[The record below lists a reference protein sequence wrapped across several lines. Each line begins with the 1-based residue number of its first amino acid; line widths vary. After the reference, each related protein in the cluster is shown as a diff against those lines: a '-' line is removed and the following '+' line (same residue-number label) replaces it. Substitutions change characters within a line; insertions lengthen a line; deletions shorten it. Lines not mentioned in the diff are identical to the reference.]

1 MSDLRI
7 FATSRRLLLGLALGI
22 ATLPL
27 PAAPLPEVVGAALD
41 GQPEVLAA
49 EARVRA
55 NRAIET
61 QARSAFLPDLSLS
74 WSDTDRRDE
83 QLGAALDRS
92 AQRTEA
98 ALLAVDMLERIRGNR
113 ARLADYAS
121 SGVGAAS
128 GSALPVPAS
137 DCRHLPCTPGQ
148 LRAQD
153 LWEWEQALDGA
164 AATRGGS
171 GLVNA
176 LGCLRVSGRLVTV
189 EIVWEGF
196 RAQQPPPTGS
206 CGSGR
211 YGAAAERR
219 QSLQMT
225 SFIAAGEAG

>member
-1 MSDLRI
+1 MSI
-7 FATSRRLLLGLALGI
+7 VVVRRGGRQAGFGLVEVAVALL
-22 ATLPL
+22 
-27 PAAPLPEVVGAALD
+27 VF
-41 GQPEVLAA
+41 
-49 EARVRA
+49 
-55 NRAIET
+55 
-61 QARSAFLPDLSLS
+61 S
-74 WSDTDRRDE
+74 
-83 QLGAALDRS
+83 LGAVALAGLQIS
-92 AQRTEA
+92 ARRAGYEALQRTEA

-189 EIVWEGF
+189 KIVWEGF

>member
-1 MSDLRI
+1 MSI
-7 FATSRRLLLGLALGI
+7 VVVRRGGRQAGFGLVEVAVALL
-22 ATLPL
+22 
-27 PAAPLPEVVGAALD
+27 VF
-41 GQPEVLAA
+41 
-49 EARVRA
+49 
-55 NRAIET
+55 
-61 QARSAFLPDLSLS
+61 S
-74 WSDTDRRDE
+74 
-83 QLGAALDRS
+83 LGAVALAGLQIS
-92 AQRTEA
+92 ARRAGYEALQRTEA